1 MRRAVSALILL
12 AAPALALRQ
21 DQSDRNGHGVRTG
34 PSHCAARNGTVGLTK
49 RVASTYP
56 RRPDS
61 EDHVPIPLRKQWHQA
76 ARCLPDTDVLGS
88 MRFSRC
94 AVVGGARRE
103 KPQPVRRYDLVMRV
117 GPNSRTHSHLGAL
130 MNVQWLSDVILGYER
145 GRRLQARAARGLSAP
160 VQSRARLRAAGSA
173 IRQRRPR
180 VTRRPPRK
188 AHYNV
193 YVAGSVHENIRR
205 VCLEPRVY
213 VTGARRMPLPR
224 PRPMP
229 PSAPLARGRCVT

>member
-1 MRRAVSALILL
+1 MSALILL

-117 GPNSRTHSHLGAL
+117 GPYSRTHSHLGAL
-130 MNVQWLSDVILGYER
+130 MNVQWLSDAILGYER

-160 VQSRARLRAAGSA
+160 VQRRARLRAAGSA
-173 IRQRRPR
+173 IRRRRPR
-180 VTRRPPRK
+180 VTQRPPRK

-193 YVAGSVHENIRR
+193 YVTGSVHENIRR

-224 PRPMP
+224 PRPMLP
-229 PSAPLARGRCVT
+229 PAPLARGRCVT

>member
-1 MRRAVSALILL
+1 MSALILL

-94 AVVGGARRE
+94 AVLGGARRE

-117 GPNSRTHSHLGAL
+117 GPYSHTHSHLGAL
-130 MNVQWLSDVILGYER
+130 MNVQWLSDAILGYEG

-173 IRQRRPR
+173 IRRRRPR
-180 VTRRPPRK
+180 VTRRPPRSALQRLRHGQRARLFGAAPVEQLRVGGSK
-188 AHYNV
+188 AATARLHQRRFTLV
-193 YVAGSVHENIRR
+193 VHQ
-205 VCLEPRVY
+205 VGPGL
-213 VTGARRMPLPR
+213 
-224 PRPMP
+224 
-229 PSAPLARGRCVT
+229 